1 MKKLLIILGIV
12 SLIAISYI
20 IYNFKFIKEKN
31 EIENIINSLNIEIK
45 DTINLDKYY
54 VYGNHLNLEGK
65 LNNTSIKE
73 IELYIHSKEDKN
85 IPINYEVLDDYI
97 KFKISNKV
105 NDGLLLDQ
113 YKDVYYLIFLEITD
127 NSGNTYYYSLNSK
140 DEIDYYTTTDS
151 ENNNYKL
158 EINSNNKYNTLSIKS
173 GITKDETYDIIID
186 PGHGGTDSGACHN
199 KKCDI
204 NERTFTPEIASR
216 LKENLE
222 AKGYKVAYTWDVDK
236 ITNKDVIPTY
246 GANSRTARPYETH
259 SKLLISIHLNSS
271 SSKKGSGYE
280 IYTPYNI
287 DYSFAKSLS
296 ENLSKVSHV
305 STNKYYQVYNGIYTR
320 TFSTYELNE
329 IKKEREKDNLPL
341 LDISTKTNYYY
352 MIRET
357 GGEITDAYVDGTTNK
372 NKSVNPYR
380 NNIVASESYIIELG
394 YMNNAND
401 IKDIKDNMNLYIDAI
416 VNTITIKMQK

>member
-1 MKKLLIILGIV
+1 M
-12 SLIAISYI
+12 
-20 IYNFKFIKEKN
+20 
-31 EIENIINSLNIEIK
+31 
-45 DTINLDKYY
+45 
-54 VYGNHLNLEGK
+54 
-65 LNNTSIKE
+65 
-73 IELYIHSKEDKN
+73 
-85 IPINYEVLDDYI
+85 
-97 KFKISNKV
+97 
-105 NDGLLLDQ
+105 DQ
-113 YKDVYYLIFLEITD
+113 YKDVYYLIFLKITD

-173 GITKDETYDIIID
+173 SITKDETYDIIID

-246 GANSRTARPYETH
+246 GAKSRTARPYETH
-259 SKLLISIHLNSS
+259 SKLLISIHLNNS

-296 ENLSKVSHV
+296 ENLSKVSHA

-416 VNTITIKMQK
+416 VNAITIKMQK